1 MDRCSAL
8 DFRVPRAGAVLS
20 RRGRYMNRRER
31 SRTLEMLWVML
42 ALLGLGI
49 CRAPGQPGSV
59 PLVRRVWFEAR
70 TAHFTIYS
78 CGAPRDVYRLSARLE
93 QFCEAYTLLA
103 GAQAVASPPI
113 VVMAFPDQ
121 ESMKP
126 FLPLY
131 QGQPGNIAGFFKRGS
146 DENLIVLALSG
157 PDSPFT
163 GMEVIF
169 HEYTHLLFRH
179 NDPVW
184 PLWLKEG
191 MAEIYSTF
199 ETSGYS
205 AFIAEPIAPYLR
217 LLSQQ
222 PLMSLPQL
230 FAVTPESPQYNER
243 DRQGIFYAESWLL
256 THFLMAG
263 DVPAYKAGFGQ
274 FTGLLREGQLPEHAF
289 TNALRTPLP
298 VMEIQLRRYL
308 QRGSF
313 AAIRLSLPANVS
325 SAKTVSTR
333 LITPVETWFRLGDEL
348 LRIDRPDDA
357 ESYFAQAR
365 KLAPASPL
373 PWEGLGMTAARRERH
388 EEAVRNLGESLQRG
402 SDSFLAHYVYAREK
416 YRLTA
421 DSGNRYAPLKGAAA
435 AEIRRELLKS
445 IALMPTFGPAHQLL
459 GFFEMVQGEDLAS
472 AEDHL
477 RLAIQL
483 EPEDSSYLLS
493 LAQVEWRMKEPD
505 AARRTLEPLLLPNA
519 QADLRAHA
527 EEIIQEINRDNP
539 RK

>member
-146 DENLIVLALSG
+146 DENLIVLALPG
-157 PDSPFT
+157 PDAPFT

-243 DRQGIFYAESWLL
+243 DREGIFYAESWLL

-483 EPEDSSYLLS
+483 EPEDLSYLLS

>member
-1 MDRCSAL
+1 
-8 DFRVPRAGAVLS
+8 
-20 RRGRYMNRRER
+20 MNLGER

-49 CRAPGQPGSV
+49 CRAPGQPGRV
-59 PLVRRVWFEAR
+59 PLVQRPWFETR

-78 CGAPRDVYRLSARLE
+78 CGASRDVYRLSARLE

-146 DENLIVLALSG
+146 DENLIVLALPG

-179 NDPVW
+179 NDPAW

-199 ETSGYS
+199 EASGYS

-230 FAVTPESPQYNER
+230 FAVTPDSPQYNER
-243 DRQGIFYAESWLL
+243 DRQGMFYAESWLL

-263 DVPAYKAGFGQ
+263 DVPAYKGGFGQ
-274 FTGLLREGQLPEHAF
+274 FTRLLREGQLPEQAF
-289 TNALRTPLP
+289 TNALRTPLA
-298 VMEIQLRRYL
+298 VMESQLRRYL

-373 PWEGLGMTAARRERH
+373 PWEGLGMTAARGERH

-421 DSGNRYAPLKGAAA
+421 DSGNRYAPLKGEAA
-435 AEIRRELLKS
+435 AEVRRELLKS
-445 IALMPTFGPAHQLL
+445 IALMPNFGPADQLL

-472 AEDHL
+472 AEAHL

-493 LAQVEWRMKEPD
+493 LAQVQWRMKEPD

-527 EEIIQEINRDNP
+527 GEIIQEINCDNL

>member
-20 RRGRYMNRRER
+20 RQGRYMNRRER

-131 QGQPGNIAGFFKRGS
+131 QGQPGNVAGFFKRGS
-146 DENLIVLALSG
+146 DENLIVLALPG

-348 LRIDRPDDA
+348 LRIDHPDDA
-357 ESYFAQAR
+357 ESYFAQGR

-472 AEDHL
+472 AGDHL